1 MKQQLNINK
10 NSPKKSLG
18 QNFIKDHNFT
28 LKLSSLITSDD
39 KTNIFE
45 IGPGMGALTQHILK
59 KKYKKLFLIEKD
71 IRFFEDLRNKFENN
85 KKIITINCDAL
96 SYDYEDANK
105 KSKSIIVGNLPFN
118 ISTQLLINWITGNH
132 WPPFYFKM
140 ILMFQKEVADRIVSL
155 PNQKTY
161 SRISV
166 ITQARCRVRKILN
179 APSDIFF
186 PMPKV
191 DGTVLEFTPI
201 LENKNMNIFN
211 LQTLLKK
218 SFEHRRKKIK
228 TTLKDYSSL
237 LKILKID
244 DNLRAE
250 DLSVEDYC
258 KLASAI

>member
-1 MKQQLNINK
+1 MKQQLSTSK
-10 NSPKKSLG
+10 NLPKKSLG

-28 LKLSSLITSDD
+28 LKLSTLISSDD
-39 KTNIFE
+39 QTNIFE
-45 IGPGMGALTQHILK
+45 IGPGMGALTRHLVK
-59 KKYKKLFLIEKD
+59 KKFKKLFLIEKD
-71 IRFFEDLRNKFENN
+71 IRFSEELNNEFKNNN
-85 KKIITINCDAL
+85 KIIIINCDAL
-96 SYDYEDANK
+96 NYDYKNANK
-105 KSKSIIVGNLPFN
+105 NNKSIIIGNLPFN
-118 ISTQLLINWITGNH
+118 ISTQLLINWISGEK
-132 WPPFYFKM
+132 WPPYYFKM

-155 PNQKTY
+155 PNQKSY

-166 ITQARCRVRKILN
+166 ITQARCSVRKILN
-179 APSDIFF
+179 APSHIFF
-186 PMPKV
+186 PKPKV

-201 LENKNMNIFN
+201 LKNKNINIIN

-228 TTLKDYSSL
+228 TTLKDYSEL
-237 LKILKID
+237 LKALEID